1 MFYFYNQL
9 LMKKISL
16 NRYTPLLAFMLLPNL
31 TISPLFGKCLF
42 SLFDLLAG
50 YLIYIYVKRD
60 KRVSEAESIEL
71 ELK

>member
-1 MFYFYNQL
+1 
-9 LMKKISL
+9 
-16 NRYTPLLAFMLLPNL
+16 MLLPNL

-60 KRVSEAESIEL
+60 KRVSETENIEL